1 MTCPHDIFWDSK
13 NYISPEMMHFVN
25 PPWYFQYK
33 STITARP
40 IKIYIHF
47 IKIHHL
53 KEYYYDNLTRFKG
66 TLHAKHYKKENERNG
81 Q

>member
-1 MTCPHDIFWDSK
+1 MVEA
-13 NYISPEMMHFVN
+13 N
-25 PPWYFQYK
+25 
-33 STITARP
+33 
-40 IKIYIHF
+40 IHN
-47 IKIHHL
+47 H

>member
-1 MTCPHDIFWDSK
+1 MISFEIQRTTSLLKWCTLLTPH
-13 NYISPEMMHFVN
+13 E
-25 PPWYFQYK
+25 YFQYK